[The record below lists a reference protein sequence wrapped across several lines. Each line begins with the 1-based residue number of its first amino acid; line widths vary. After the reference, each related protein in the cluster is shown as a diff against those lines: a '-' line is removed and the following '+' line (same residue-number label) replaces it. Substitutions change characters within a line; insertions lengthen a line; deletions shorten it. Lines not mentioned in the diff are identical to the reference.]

1 MPMIP
6 NTHPLLERYGVTEC
20 CVYNAFR
27 RMQPLD
33 SSGDPRLWGEAAG
46 CKWFQS
52 CVAASIFDPME
63 KRTDQQ
69 QAIDTAAYTHE

>member
-1 MPMIP
+1 MVSGTDDY
-6 NTHPLLERYGVTEC
+6 NLYQRKER
-20 CVYNAFR
+20 
-27 RMQPLD
+27 
-33 SSGDPRLWGEAAG
+33 
-46 CKWFQS
+46 QS

>member
-33 SSGDPRLWGEAAG
+33 SSGAPRDFGVKPLA
-46 CKWFQS
+46 
-52 CVAASIFDPME
+52 AASIFDPME